1 MTGQRG
7 VGVIIAAYNSRDDI
21 GRAVRSALAEELVR
35 EVVVVDDAS
44 HDDTQACAWAADDGT
59 GRLAV
64 VALATNAGP
73 SKARNI
79 ALEHSRAPYFCVL
92 DADDYFLPGRIGRL
106 FASTAGDWDM
116 LADDLIL
123 VSGYVA
129 DQDLAGLCQVKPGD
143 AGLLDLKTFVTRN
156 VPRRGKMRGELG
168 YLKPL
173 VRRDFIERHKLR
185 YDETLRLGEDY
196 AFYAKALIAGARF
209 RLVGACGYVA
219 VERADSL
226 SARHSGADLQSLVAF
241 DDRVLAGCVQLTGEE
256 RAMFAAHRLDTAR
269 KVDHMTILDRKRQHG
284 RLAAL
289 AALLQMPSSAFYIL
303 SETARAKLSSLL
315 GNADTHG
322 AVQQGGK
329 ARLLIGLSSAR

>member
-1 MTGQRG
+1 
-7 VGVIIAAYNSRDDI
+7 
-21 GRAVRSALAEELVR
+21 VRSALAEELVQ
-35 EVVVVDDAS
+35 EVVVVDDGS
-44 HDDTQACAWAADDGT
+44 HDDTQASARAADDGT
-59 GRLAV
+59 GRLTV

-79 ALEHSRAPYFCVL
+79 ALEHSRASYFCVL

-106 FASTAGDWDM
+106 FASTDSGWDM

-129 DQDLAGLCQVKPGD
+129 DRELAGLCQAKPCD

-173 VRRDFIERHKLR
+173 VRREFIERHGLR
-185 YDETLRLGEDY
+185 YDETLRFGEDY

-219 VERADSL
+219 VERAGSL
-226 SARHSGADLQSLVAF
+226 SARHSGADLQRLVDF
-241 DDRVLAGCVQLTGEE
+241 DDRLLAGCDQLTGEE
-256 RAMFAAHRLDTAR
+256 RAMLAAHRLDTAR
-269 KVDHMTILDRKRQHG
+269 KVDHMAILDRKRQHG

-289 AALLQMPSSAFYIL
+289 AALLQMPSSAAYIL
-303 SETARAKLSSLL
+303 SETVRAKLRTLL
-315 GNADTHG
+315 TKLDN
-322 AVQQGGK
+322 QGGAGQSGR
-329 ARLLIGLSSAR
+329 ARLLIGVAPPAAEPHPP